1 MIDAAWAQGAA
12 AAAGP
17 PIWIQLL
24 PFAGLFLVFYFLI
37 IRPQQQKQNQ
47 HTAMLANL
55 KKNDEII
62 TSGGLY
68 GRVIQMADDVVTVE
82 IAPNVKVRISRP
94 QIATVVTAAKS
105 GAGQAAADREKE
117 KAK

>member
-12 AAAGP
+12 GAGGP

-24 PFAGLFLVFYFLI
+24 PFAGLFAVFYFLI
-37 IRPQQQKQNQ
+37 IRPQQQKQSQ
-47 HTAMLANL
+47 HAAMLANL

-62 TSGGLY
+62 TNGGLY
-68 GRVIQMADDVVTVE
+68 GRVLQINDDVLTVE

-94 QIATVVTAAKS
+94 QIASVLTAAKAA
-105 GAGQAAADREKE
+105 GGQATTDKEKE

>member
-12 AAAGP
+12 GGGGP

-24 PFAGLFLVFYFLI
+24 PFAGLFAVFYFLI

-47 HTAMLANL
+47 HRAMLANL
-55 KKNDEII
+55 KRNDEVV

-68 GRVIQMADDVVTVE
+68 GRVTQLGDDVVTLEV
-82 IAPNVKVRISRP
+82 APNVRVRVSRP
-94 QIATVVTAAKS
+94 QIASVVTAVKT
-105 GAGQAAADREKE
+105 GAAT
-117 KAK
+117 

>member
-12 AAAGP
+12 GGGGP

-24 PFAGLFLVFYFLI
+24 PFAGLFAVFYFLI
-37 IRPQQQKQNQ
+37 IRPQQQKQND

-55 KKNDEII
+55 KKNDEVV

-68 GRVIQMADDVVTVE
+68 GRVIQISDDVINLE
-82 IAPNVKVRISRP
+82 IAPNVRVRVSRP
-94 QIATVVTAAKS
+94 QIASVVTALKTT
-105 GAGQAAADREKE
+105 GAQATNDKEKE